1 MLYYDIIDVSGTIDV
16 SKTSKWKKSD
26 ICDYWNF
33 FKKGLGFN
41 QMSEKET
48 LRKLNIRLFSRKD
61 DKLLEKHNEIWEKVR
76 NCIKNEFDSEPVYN
90 KKYLKTDIKS
100 YYGKI
105 NTNFYYNKISKE
117 GSQYICLSV
126 ILIDSVFKTGKS

>member
-1 MLYYDIIDVSGTIDV
+1 MLYYDIIDVSETIDV

-26 ICDYWNF
+26 IWDYWIF
-33 FKKGLGFN
+33 LKKGLGFN

>member
-1 MLYYDIIDVSGTIDV
+1 MLYYDIIDVSETIDV
-16 SKTSKWKKSD
+16 SKTSEWKKND

-48 LRKLNIRLFSRKD
+48 LRKLNIRLFSIKD

>member
-1 MLYYDIIDVSGTIDV
+1 MLYYDIIDVSETIDV

-33 FKKGLGFN
+33 FKKVLGFN

>member
-1 MLYYDIIDVSGTIDV
+1 MLYYDIIDVSETIDV
-16 SKTSKWKKSD
+16 SKTSKRKKND

-41 QMSEKET
+41 QISEKET
-48 LRKLNIRLFSRKD
+48 LRKLNIRLFSIKD

>member
-1 MLYYDIIDVSGTIDV
+1 MLYYDIIDVSETIDV

-126 ILIDSVFKTGKS
+126 ILIDSVFKTDKS

>member
-1 MLYYDIIDVSGTIDV
+1 MLYYDIIDVSETIDV

>member
-1 MLYYDIIDVSGTIDV
+1 
-16 SKTSKWKKSD
+16 
-26 ICDYWNF
+26 
-33 FKKGLGFN
+33 
-41 QMSEKET
+41 MSEKET